1 MADIKPY
8 TIAVDDQ
15 HLKDLKTR
23 LSLAKFPDE
32 LDEAEW
38 DSEYIFGPLSTYFLS
53 HLRWTYL
60 VSL

>member
-15 HLKDLKTR
+15 HIKDLNTR

-32 LDEAEW
+32 LDEAGW
-38 DSEYIFGPLSTYFLS
+38 DSKFPFRAIAYSASLLVL
-53 HLRWTYL
+53 HYL
-60 VSL
+60 E